1 MNNPKQSQEANAKLA
16 MSLGHCLGTTFAFY
30 TKAIGFHWNVKGPDF
45 SEFHELFGE
54 IYADAQGAVDPI
66 AESILKLGYD
76 SPSTLSSMSSFSKI
90 ENMDNESIDDPVL
103 MSADLLEANS
113 ILNECIL
120 DSFRL
125 ASEANQQGICDL
137 LATRDDM
144 HKKWAWQLRA
154 ITGMQTGGKLVA
166 TPEQEQVE
174 VYVYEDGMDD
184 SFGDDD
190 SAYDDFGFLAD
201 GTVTAAGNG
210 PCWDGYKQVGMKKG
224 KNGSMVPNCVPI
236 DTSIADEMQTEFAAS
251 KPAPKKDRIK
261 GSKKNPKGSAAG
273 GRSIKFSAKTEKA
286 LMNKVKEHNEGA
298 KSGRKATLAQLKA
311 VYRRGAGAFS
321 SSHRPGKTRDQWAMA
336 RVNAYLKL
344 LRSGSPSNPNYKQ
357 DNDLLPQAHPK
368 STASMVAT
376 AFAAQELYIELREH
390 TEYETTEHAIT
401 EFAEYSGLGYEI
413 IPALRA
419 AWKRGVDSNESGFD
433 RARELAVMT
442 YDSEDAD
449 LLPQVES

>member
-1 MNNPKQSQEANAKLA
+1 MKAKLA
-16 MSLGHCLGTTFAFY
+16 VSLGYCLGTTFAFY
-30 TKAIGFHWNVKGPDF
+30 TKAHGFHWNVKGQDF
-45 SEFHELFGE
+45 SQYHKLFAK
-54 IYADAQGAVDPI
+54 IYEDAQGAVDPI

-76 SPSTLSSMSSFSKI
+76 SPSTLSSISSFSKI
-90 ENMDNESIDDPVL
+90 ESMNNDSIDDPML
-103 MSADLLEANS
+103 MSADLLEANN
-113 ILNECIL
+113 ILNECVL
-120 DSFRL
+120 ESFRL
-125 ASEANQQGICDL
+125 ASEANEQGICDL
-137 LATRDDM
+137 LASRDDM

-154 ITGMQTGGKLVA
+154 ITGMQTGEKLVA
-166 TPEQEQVE
+166 MSEQKQVE

-184 SFGDDD
+184 SYGDDD
-190 SAYDDFGFLAD
+190 DEEYDDFGFLA
-201 GTVTAAGNG
+201 
-210 PCWDGYKQVGMKKG
+210 
-224 KNGSMVPNCVPI
+224 
-236 DTSIADEMQTEFAAS
+236 AAS
-251 KPAPKKDRIK
+251 RPAPKKDRIK

-298 KSGRKATLAQLKA
+298 KAGRKATLAQLKA

-344 LRSGSPSNPNYKQ
+344 LKSGSPSNPNYKQ

-368 STASMVAT
+368 STASIVAT
-376 AFAAQELYIELREH
+376 ALAADELYIELRAQD
-390 TEYETTEHAIT
+390 EYETTEHAIT
-401 EFAEYSGLGYEI
+401 EFAEYSGLGYEV

-419 AWKRGVDSNESGFD
+419 AWKRGVDNNESGFD

>member
-1 MNNPKQSQEANAKLA
+1 MIMNNPNQSQEASAKLA

-76 SPSTLSSMSSFSKI
+76 SPATLSSMSSFSKI
-90 ENMDNESIDDPVL
+90 ENMDNDSIDDPVL
-103 MSADLLEANS
+103 MSADLLEANNV
-113 ILNECIL
+113 LNECVL
-120 DSFRL
+120 ESFRL
-125 ASEANQQGICDL
+125 ASEANEQGICDL
-137 LATRDDM
+137 LASRDDM

-166 TPEQEQVE
+166 TPEQDVVQ

-184 SFGDDD
+184 SYGDDD
-190 SAYDDFGFLAD
+190 EEYDDFGFLA
-201 GTVTAAGNG
+201 
-210 PCWDGYKQVGMKKG
+210 
-224 KNGSMVPNCVPI
+224 
-236 DTSIADEMQTEFAAS
+236 AAS

-273 GRSIKFSAKTEKA
+273 GRSITFSAKTEKA

-298 KSGRKATLAQLKA
+298 KPGRKATMAQLKA

-368 STASMVAT
+368 STASIVAT
-376 AFAAQELYIELREH
+376 ALAADELYIELRAQN
-390 TEYETTEHAIT
+390 EYETTEHAIT
-401 EFAEYSGLGYEI
+401 EFAEYSGLGYEV

-419 AWKRGVDSNESGFD
+419 AWKRGVDNNESGFD

>member
-1 MNNPKQSQEANAKLA
+1 MIMNNPNQSQEANAKLA

-76 SPSTLSSMSSFSKI
+76 SPATLSSMSSFSKI
-90 ENMDNESIDDPVL
+90 ESIDNESIDDPVL
-103 MSADLLEANS
+103 MSADLLAANN
-113 ILNECIL
+113 ILNDCVLE
-120 DSFRL
+120 SFRL
-125 ASEANQQGICDL
+125 ASDANQQGIADL
-137 LATRDDM
+137 LAERDAA

-166 TPEQEQVE
+166 APMQEQVE

-190 SAYDDFGFLAD
+190 LEYDDFGFLA
-201 GTVTAAGNG
+201 
-210 PCWDGYKQVGMKKG
+210 
-224 KNGSMVPNCVPI
+224 
-236 DTSIADEMQTEFAAS
+236 AAS

-273 GRSIKFSAKTEKA
+273 GRSITFSAKTEKA

-298 KSGRKATLAQLKA
+298 KPGRKATMAQLKA

-368 STASMVAT
+368 STASIVAT
-376 AFAAQELYIELREH
+376 ALAADELYIELRAQN
-390 TEYETTEHAIT
+390 EYETTEHAIT
-401 EFAEYSGLGYEI
+401 EFAEYSGLGYEV

-419 AWKRGVDSNESGFD
+419 AWKRGVDNNESGFD

>member
-1 MNNPKQSQEANAKLA
+1 MKAKLA
-16 MSLGHCLGTTFAFY
+16 VSLGYCLGTTFAFY
-30 TKAIGFHWNVKGPDF
+30 TKAHGFHWNVKGQDF
-45 SEFHELFGE
+45 SQYHKLFAK
-54 IYADAQGAVDPI
+54 IYEDAQGAVDPI
-66 AESILKLGYD
+66 AESILKLGFD
-76 SPSTLSSMSSFSKI
+76 SPSTLSSISSFSKI
-90 ENMDNESIDDPVL
+90 ESMNNDSIDDPML
-103 MSADLLEANS
+103 MSADLLEANN

-120 DSFRL
+120 ESFKL
-125 ASEANQQGICDL
+125 ASEANEQGICDL
-137 LATRDDM
+137 LASRDDM

-154 ITGMQTGGKLVA
+154 ITGMQTGEKLVA
-166 TPEQEQVE
+166 MSEQKQVE

-184 SFGDDD
+184 SYGDDD
-190 SAYDDFGFLAD
+190 EEYDDFGFLA
-201 GTVTAAGNG
+201 
-210 PCWDGYKQVGMKKG
+210 
-224 KNGSMVPNCVPI
+224 
-236 DTSIADEMQTEFAAS
+236 AAS
-251 KPAPKKDRIK
+251 RPAPKKDRIK

-273 GRSIKFSAKTEKA
+273 GRSIKFSAKTETA
-286 LMNKVKEHNEGA
+286 LMNKVKEHNKDA
-298 KSGRKATLAQLKA
+298 KAGRKATMAQLKA

-368 STASMVAT
+368 STASIT
-376 AFAAQELYIELREH
+376 AAALAADELYIELR
-390 TEYETTEHAIT
+390 TQDEYETTEHAIT
-401 EFAEYSGLGYEI
+401 EFAEYSGLGYEV

-419 AWKRGVDSNESGFD
+419 AWKRGVDNNESGFD

>member
-1 MNNPKQSQEANAKLA
+1 MIMNNPNQSQEANAKLA

-76 SPSTLSSMSSFSKI
+76 SPATLSSMSSFSKI
-90 ENMDNESIDDPVL
+90 ESMDNDNIDDPVL
-103 MSADLLEANS
+103 MSADLLAANN
-113 ILNECIL
+113 ILNDCIL

-125 ASEANQQGICDL
+125 ASEANQQGIADL
-137 LATRDDM
+137 LAERDAA

-166 TPEQEQVE
+166 MPKQEQVE

-190 SAYDDFGFLAD
+190 LEYDDFGFLA
-201 GTVTAAGNG
+201 
-210 PCWDGYKQVGMKKG
+210 
-224 KNGSMVPNCVPI
+224 
-236 DTSIADEMQTEFAAS
+236 AAS

-261 GSKKNPKGSAAG
+261 GSKKNPKGSASG
-273 GRSIKFSAKTEKA
+273 GRSITFSDKTETA
-286 LMNKVKEHNEGA
+286 LMNKVKEHNKDA
-298 KSGRKATLAQLKA
+298 KAGRKATLAQLKA

-336 RVNAYLKL
+336 RVNAYLHL
-344 LRSGSPSNPNYKQ
+344 LSAGRPSNPNYKQ

-368 STASMVAT
+368 STASIVAS
-376 AFAAQELYIELREH
+376 ALAADELYIELRPQN
-390 TEYETTEHAIT
+390 EYETTEHAIT
-401 EFAEYSGLGYEI
+401 EFAEYSGLGYEV

-419 AWKRGVDSNESGFD
+419 AWKRGVDNNESGFD

>member
-1 MNNPKQSQEANAKLA
+1 
-16 MSLGHCLGTTFAFY
+16 
-30 TKAIGFHWNVKGPDF
+30 
-45 SEFHELFGE
+45 
-54 IYADAQGAVDPI
+54 
-66 AESILKLGYD
+66 
-76 SPSTLSSMSSFSKI
+76 
-90 ENMDNESIDDPVL
+90 
-103 MSADLLEANS
+103 
-113 ILNECIL
+113 
-120 DSFRL
+120 
-125 ASEANQQGICDL
+125 
-137 LATRDDM
+137 M

-190 SAYDDFGFLAD
+190 SAYDDFGFLA
-201 GTVTAAGNG
+201 
-210 PCWDGYKQVGMKKG
+210 
-224 KNGSMVPNCVPI
+224 
-236 DTSIADEMQTEFAAS
+236 AAS

-390 TEYETTEHAIT
+390 AEYETTEHAIT

>member
-1 MNNPKQSQEANAKLA
+1 MIMNNPNQSQEANAKLA

-76 SPSTLSSMSSFSKI
+76 SPATLSSMSSFSKI
-90 ENMDNESIDDPVL
+90 ESMDNDNIDDPVL
-103 MSADLLEANS
+103 MSADLLAANN
-113 ILNECIL
+113 ILNDCIL

-166 TPEQEQVE
+166 MPKQEQVE

-190 SAYDDFGFLAD
+190 EAYDDFGFLA
-201 GTVTAAGNG
+201 
-210 PCWDGYKQVGMKKG
+210 
-224 KNGSMVPNCVPI
+224 
-236 DTSIADEMQTEFAAS
+236 AAS

-261 GSKKNPKGSAAG
+261 GSKKNPKGSASG
-273 GRSIKFSAKTEKA
+273 GRSITFSAKTETA
-286 LMNKVKEHNEGA
+286 LMNKVKEHNKDA
-298 KSGRKATLAQLKA
+298 KAGRKATLAQLKA

-336 RVNAYLKL
+336 RVNAYLHL
-344 LRSGSPSNPNYKQ
+344 LSAGRPSNPNYKQ
-357 DNDLLPQAHPK
+357 DNDLLPNAHPK
-368 STASMVAT
+368 STASIVAT
-376 AFAAQELYIELREH
+376 ALAADELYIELREQN
-390 TEYETTEHAIT
+390 EYETTEHAIT
-401 EFAEYSGLGYEI
+401 EFAEYSGLGYEV

-419 AWKRGVDSNESGFD
+419 AWKRGVDNNESGFD

>member
-1 MNNPKQSQEANAKLA
+1 MIMNNPNQSQEANAKLA

-76 SPSTLSSMSSFSKI
+76 SPATLSSMSSFSKI
-90 ENMDNESIDDPVL
+90 QNTDNDMVDDPVL
-103 MSADLLEANS
+103 MSANLLEANN

-120 DSFRL
+120 ESFRL

-166 TPEQEQVE
+166 MPEQEQVE

-184 SFGDDD
+184 SFGDDEE
-190 SAYDDFGFLAD
+190 AYDDFGFLA
-201 GTVTAAGNG
+201 
-210 PCWDGYKQVGMKKG
+210 
-224 KNGSMVPNCVPI
+224 
-236 DTSIADEMQTEFAAS
+236 AAS

-273 GRSIKFSAKTEKA
+273 GRSIKFSAKTETA
-286 LMNKVKEHNEGA
+286 LMNKVKEHNKDA
-298 KSGRKATLAQLKA
+298 KAGRKATLAQLKA

-336 RVNAYLKL
+336 RVNAYLHL
-344 LRSGSPSNPNYKQ
+344 LSAGRPSNPNYKQ

-368 STASMVAT
+368 STASIVAS
-376 AFAAQELYIELREH
+376 ALAADELYIELRPQN
-390 TEYETTEHAIT
+390 EYETTEHAIT
-401 EFAEYSGLGYEI
+401 EFAEYSGLGYEV

-419 AWKRGVDSNESGFD
+419 AWKRGVDNNESGFD

>member
-1 MNNPKQSQEANAKLA
+1 MIMNNPKQSQEANAKLA

-190 SAYDDFGFLAD
+190 SAYDDFGFLA
-201 GTVTAAGNG
+201 
-210 PCWDGYKQVGMKKG
+210 
-224 KNGSMVPNCVPI
+224 
-236 DTSIADEMQTEFAAS
+236 AAS

>member
-1 MNNPKQSQEANAKLA
+1 MIMNSPNQSQEANAKLA

-30 TKAIGFHWNVKGPDF
+30 TKAIGFHWNVKGQDF
-45 SEFHELFGE
+45 SEFHELFGK
-54 IYADAQGAVDPI
+54 IYEDAQGAVDPI

-76 SPSTLSSMSSFSKI
+76 SPATLSSMSSFSKI
-90 ENMDNESIDDPVL
+90 GNMDNESIDDPVL
-103 MSADLLEANS
+103 MSADLLEANN

-120 DSFRL
+120 ESFKL
-125 ASEANQQGICDL
+125 ASEANQQGIADL

-166 TPEQEQVE
+166 TPAQEQVE

-184 SFGDDD
+184 SYGDDD
-190 SAYDDFGFLAD
+190 SEYDDFGFLA
-201 GTVTAAGNG
+201 
-210 PCWDGYKQVGMKKG
+210 
-224 KNGSMVPNCVPI
+224 
-236 DTSIADEMQTEFAAS
+236 AAS
-251 KPAPKKDRIK
+251 RPAPKKDRIK

-273 GRSIKFSAKTEKA
+273 GRSIKFSVKTEKA

-298 KSGRKATLAQLKA
+298 KAGRKATLAQLKA

-344 LRSGSPSNPNYKQ
+344 LKSGSPSNPNYKQ
-357 DNDLLPQAHPK
+357 NNDLLPQAHPK
-368 STASMVAT
+368 STASIT
-376 AFAAQELYIELREH
+376 AAALAADELYVELRAQD
-390 TEYETTEHAIT
+390 EYETTEHAIT
-401 EFAEYSGLGYEI
+401 EFAEYSGLGYEV

-419 AWKRGVDSNESGFD
+419 AWKRGVDNNESGFD

-442 YDSEDAD
+442 YDSKDAD

>member
-1 MNNPKQSQEANAKLA
+1 MIMNNPHHSQEMKANLA

-45 SEFHELFGE
+45 YQFHDLFGD
-54 IYADAQGAVDPI
+54 IYTDARSAVDPI
-66 AESILKLGYD
+66 AESILKLGFD
-76 SPSTLSSMSSFSKI
+76 SPATLSSMSSFSKI
-90 ENMDNESIDDPVL
+90 ENMDNKSIDDPVL
-103 MSADLLEANS
+103 MSADLLEANN
-113 ILNECIL
+113 ILNDCIL

-125 ASEANQQGICDL
+125 ATEANEQGICDL
-137 LATRDDM
+137 LAARDDM

-154 ITGMQTGGKLVA
+154 ITGMQAGGKLVA
-166 TPEQEQVE
+166 TPMQEQVKVEVE
-174 VYVYEDGMDD
+174 VYAYEDGMDD

-190 SAYDDFGFLAD
+190 SAYDDFGFLA
-201 GTVTAAGNG
+201 
-210 PCWDGYKQVGMKKG
+210 
-224 KNGSMVPNCVPI
+224 
-236 DTSIADEMQTEFAAS
+236 AAS

-273 GRSIKFSAKTEKA
+273 GRSITFSAKTEKA

-298 KSGRKATLAQLKA
+298 KSGRKTTMAQLKA

-336 RVNAYLKL
+336 RVNAYLHL
-344 LRSGSPSNPNYKQ
+344 LSAGRPSNPNYKQ

-368 STASMVAT
+368 STASIVAS
-376 AFAAQELYIELREH
+376 ALAADELYIELRPQN
-390 TEYETTEHAIT
+390 EYETTEHAIT
-401 EFAEYSGLGYEI
+401 EFAEYSGLGYEV

-419 AWKRGVDSNESGFD
+419 AWKRGVDNNESGFD

>member
-1 MNNPKQSQEANAKLA
+1 MIMNNPNQSQEANAKLA

-76 SPSTLSSMSSFSKI
+76 SPATLSSMSSFSKI
-90 ENMDNESIDDPVL
+90 ESMDNESIDDPVL
-103 MSADLLEANS
+103 MSADLLAANN
-113 ILNECIL
+113 ILNDCVLE
-120 DSFRL
+120 SFRL
-125 ASEANQQGICDL
+125 ASDANQQGIADL
-137 LATRDDM
+137 LAERDAA

-166 TPEQEQVE
+166 APMQEQVE

-190 SAYDDFGFLAD
+190 LEYDDFGFLA
-201 GTVTAAGNG
+201 
-210 PCWDGYKQVGMKKG
+210 
-224 KNGSMVPNCVPI
+224 
-236 DTSIADEMQTEFAAS
+236 AAS

-273 GRSIKFSAKTEKA
+273 GRSITFSAKTEKV

-298 KSGRKATLAQLKA
+298 KPGRKATMAQLKA

-368 STASMVAT
+368 STASIVAT
-376 AFAAQELYIELREH
+376 ALAADELYIELRAQN
-390 TEYETTEHAIT
+390 EYETTEHAIT
-401 EFAEYSGLGYEI
+401 EFAEYSGLGYEV

-419 AWKRGVDSNESGFD
+419 AWKRGVDNNESGFD